1 MDHRSRGDMGFS
13 TQLIRWWKSKLIGG
27 YKNIQGM
34 VEKHSDTEDLLQ
46 SDAGSILRDT
56 PLPLSRLSNHYEC
69 EDMDGF
75 IRTEAELNS
84 RLNGGHQKR
93 RNSTGTLDRLRRLSP
108 AGNVREGLLV
118 DLTNELK
125 ENQSRGG
132 VQPVHLGREQRLRCE
147 TLPPGSVC
155 PPTSHGKPLCNTPRE
170 CATENANCTH
180 SLYSNGEFLSN
191 QQRGRNCL
199 CNHSNQVNR
208 RHHHL
213 TDSETNERRL
223 YGNLTDFQDSRS
235 PNTTKSPN
243 QCKNEANSNYL
254 NGSNHQTNSFHSNY
268 EMNCSPQKTGCHSNK
283 DANNSLY
290 DLENISFH
298 SKYETESTSCL
309 PSKNGCLSNHIGE
322 IRSHSNQ
329 GVNNG
334 CHSNHD
340 AENGCLGDSDGV
352 DVVDSGAPRAN
363 NEQLVADLFT
373 MAEEPKDLTYDLTVK
388 EPAVATDKKKKRK
401 EFALTLYDLEGRGQ
415 LNRHDIEGLVNKMLE
430 TLQQNKPHHTEL
442 QQPGSH
448 QSSDNTKDT
457 TTSSQQRSK
466 AIRIN
471 FSISPQSTLSKSS
484 PEGTLEHSRP
494 SGTFNEG
501 MDAVEQTLNEQC
513 HRDVD
518 SRLIDSVYDD
528 EMNEKHNKFI
538 DSLISQRHSISSE
551 NLIIPNSPEIGGGR
565 RRTRSSM
572 PSPKDSS
579 VGEHLRRKL
588 MKVAA
593 TSGRAE
599 LESLKENTSPNV
611 NCGLISSQ
619 HHTASN
625 DVGGHTMPAHELAGH
640 NFAFLND
647 NSSTSN
653 HSSFTETSKTACSN
667 LANSTR
673 LQTTPST
680 HQTTSPN
687 HQTPSPNHQ
696 SPSPNHRNL
705 TANDHSRTSP
715 KTSTSAF
722 QNLLSVSKKSCSTS
736 AGKLSLLTSGSA
748 SGKRFSYEKLDDGG
762 YYASF
767 QGMRD
772 GPIEEEDD
780 TVVVDRV
787 SHPPAGVPLCEPNV
801 YVEHHNTVTGGQQRV
816 RPPCLLPW
824 EQNDSSCPLAKEMR
838 RGGEYVSRDCVDG
851 GKVVPPTPG
860 GFSSLNTT
868 APEVAHHRATV
879 FSQPTNDSSS
889 PPLRSTAHATPRA
902 LRNYRNKSSSH
913 SGAAA
918 RLRRRHSVC
927 APPAGGGGT
936 GGLGGL
942 LWPPPGGGVE
952 DREADV
958 SADQSADEE
967 DEDSEFGNLKHFGGV
982 SPLRNNSSDVRWRRR
997 RSSSLLQ
1004 RQELLQII
1012 RANMEKNKSCFLQP
1026 RRKSSF
1032 HHNHHHHQDSS
1043 ASSHLPF
1050 PYNQTHTHINQTP
1063 HTHINQTHTHPPHIN
1078 QTQHS
1083 LLLAQQ
1089 QSHSDQHDLNSSSQA
1104 HRRRYTTNSV
1114 LSQPTGL
1121 GALSEQITSGAFR
1134 NPSAGGTGGGKH
1146 QRPST
1151 DLDQLTYQFEQHQE
1165 RLNRSEQKRSRLVE
1179 RPSNVAELTVANV
1192 TAKTLQQSREY
1203 KEYLPLPVVPVESRA
1218 VSHQARPVGTV
1229 STPVETRHPFEQKK
1243 SSYQQ
1248 HRYSKQ
1254 NAKTKSSRRNHSF
1267 HFNKNDFVREENE
1280 SFGSKN
1286 ASLEYAP
1293 ENGAEKAK
1301 KLLGK
1306 LNKNRSF
1313 HCTGS
1318 GGVEMN
1324 STIIPDPCE
1333 DYPDR
1338 NTLGNCKDYPDRKEL
1353 GIEDYLDRQSL
1364 GICKDY
1370 PDRQMLGICNDYPD
1384 TKLLGIRKHFAHH
1397 KKDTKSSSS
1406 VLASPEETE
1415 KDSDPIYDEINLAES
1430 KKLEQ
1435 DLLSFSQPLYLSR
1448 RDIKGVS
1455 GTPMKEQPIL
1465 ENILPHGGQPTVQ
1478 CFNLK
1483 LNENNRIVYDDSPLS
1498 RPANEKSFTSNH
1510 GNGKSFVY
1518 KQKLYASSPSTQQK
1532 ILRRSK
1538 SGLIETKVK
1547 NLDMKIEDTLVNETS
1562 RLCLDSNA
1570 DLEENDVTSPSK
1582 GNSRLT
1588 SPASRHQSPS
1598 TKKNGRFYKHYN
1610 LEAKILDK
1618 SESLNKSEEVNFL
1631 AHRPETAEFNENSRR
1646 MKSVSEMKT
1655 SSKDSPPKI
1664 KDHSGKSPA
1673 KSGSDNLKS
1682 PNKKCIEKRTTGGE
1696 VIKQSRVVRNLKT
1709 QHLDNEEV
1717 PSRDGNSRSHTRS
1730 VEEHSSELGM
1740 KPSSHEQSRSEGK
1753 NEVGVVN
1760 NNIYINTRE
1769 HHLCC
1774 INVLEHTLCCHSNLT
1789 HDNFCC
1795 QGRKS
1800 DPAQSGCKPNNL
1812 IVNVLPQRTSE
1823 KNPAHAL
1830 KATSSPAR
1838 CHTGNAL
1845 SPPEISSKSC
1855 SHQHAHRSGGHCSLH
1870 YLKHKYRDENERLA
1884 REQVIKWLENDF
1896 TAEEGKLTLD
1906 REFLRGAGKY
1916 RGKYPSEQG
1925 GKKLEEKCSDEED
1938 LLIEESGSEE
1948 EDEEGTRGSPPVL
1961 SESELVE
1968 SMHEL
1973 LSLLIDEESLKSY
1986 GWPEASVDSVIEA
1999 VISQC
2004 GHTPATE
2011 TDEMSYADSL
2021 RENAKLLFSV
2031 VTDDAAIKQLLNNQ
2045 TVDQVILH
2053 MLRLA
2058 KS

>member
-155 PPTSHGKPLCNTPRE
+155 PPTSHGKQLCNTPRE

-208 RHHHL
+208 RQHHL

-254 NGSNHQTNSFHSNY
+254 NDSNRTNSFHSNY

-298 SKYETESTSCL
+298 SKYETESSCL

-340 AENGCLGDSDGV
+340 AENGFHGDSDGV

-787 SHPPAGVPLCEPNV
+787 SHPPAGGVPLCEPNV
-801 YVEHHNTVTGGQQRV
+801 YVEHNNTLTGGVGQQQRV

-824 EQNDSSCPLAKEMR
+824 EQNDSSCPLAKETGSTR

-879 FSQPTNDSSS
+879 FSQPTTNDSSS
-889 PPLRSTAHATPRA
+889 PLRSTAHATPRA

-1032 HHNHHHHQDSS
+1032 HHHHHHHHHNDLLSNFE
-1043 ASSHLPF
+1043 L
-1050 PYNQTHTHINQTP
+1050 
-1063 HTHINQTHTHPPHIN
+1063 
-1078 QTQHS
+1078 QTQMHS
-1083 LLLAQQ
+1083 CYEPFNPELTTLYTHLSSGGGTSGGQGNEKNIQESLTELLPSSYSGDAYNG
-1089 QSHSDQHDLNSSSQA
+1089 QSSTPDSMYTSDTMTNTY
-1104 HRRRYTTNSV
+1104 RYTTPSEPNIDPYNSYNEEPADFTTNRDPNT
-1114 LSQPTGL
+1114 SYPREGNTTDYMKDTMAAFPTNCTNDYAREMIVCSGDYSRDSTSC
-1121 GALSEQITSGAFR
+1121 GTDYARNAYVRDASSCGGDYGRETNSCANNYVRETVSGGGEYARDPSVCNGGYANTSGS
-1134 NPSAGGTGGGKH
+1134 NY
-1146 QRPST
+1146 QDYST
-1151 DLDQLTYQFEQHQE
+1151 APPCDSDY
-1165 RLNRSEQKRSRLVE
+1165 
-1179 RPSNVAELTVANV
+1179 
-1192 TAKTLQQSREY
+1192 AKTMDTSCNSNCTNVSEY
-1203 KEYLPLPVVPVESRA
+1203 
-1218 VSHQARPVGTV
+1218 
-1229 STPVETRHPFEQKK
+1229 TRD
-1243 SSYQQ
+1243 
-1248 HRYSKQ
+1248 
-1254 NAKTKSSRRNHSF
+1254 NTCC
-1267 HFNKNDFVREENE
+1267 
-1280 SFGSKN
+1280 
-1286 ASLEYAP
+1286 ASAY
-1293 ENGAEKAK
+1293 
-1301 KLLGK
+1301 
-1306 LNKNRSF
+1306 
-1313 HCTGS
+1313 
-1318 GGVEMN
+1318 N
-1324 STIIPDPCE
+1324 S
-1333 DYPDR
+1333 DR
-1338 NTLGNCKDYPDRKEL
+1338 NNVNTLSDG
-1353 GIEDYLDRQSL
+1353 
-1364 GICKDY
+1364 
-1370 PDRQMLGICNDYPD
+1370 
-1384 TKLLGIRKHFAHH
+1384 
-1397 KKDTKSSSS
+1397 SS
-1406 VLASPEETE
+1406 
-1415 KDSDPIYDEINLAES
+1415 DW
-1430 KKLEQ
+1430 
-1435 DLLSFSQPLYLSR
+1435 SQ
-1448 RDIKGVS
+1448 VA
-1455 GTPMKEQPIL
+1455 TP
-1465 ENILPHGGQPTVQ
+1465 GDV
-1478 CFNLK
+1478 
-1483 LNENNRIVYDDSPLS
+1483 
-1498 RPANEKSFTSNH
+1498 
-1510 GNGKSFVY
+1510 
-1518 KQKLYASSPSTQQK
+1518 ASSPGTGAQGS
-1532 ILRRSK
+1532 S
-1538 SGLIETKVK
+1538 
-1547 NLDMKIEDTLVNETS
+1547 
-1562 RLCLDSNA
+1562 
-1570 DLEENDVTSPSK
+1570 DL
-1582 GNSRLT
+1582 
-1588 SPASRHQSPS
+1588 
-1598 TKKNGRFYKHYN
+1598 
-1610 LEAKILDK
+1610 
-1618 SESLNKSEEVNFL
+1618 
-1631 AHRPETAEFNENSRR
+1631 
-1646 MKSVSEMKT
+1646 
-1655 SSKDSPPKI
+1655 
-1664 KDHSGKSPA
+1664 KSPA
-1673 KSGSDNLKS
+1673 ILPTVSAAH
-1682 PNKKCIEKRTTGGE
+1682 GE
-1696 VIKQSRVVRNLKT
+1696 MSQQQT
-1709 QHLDNEEV
+1709 
-1717 PSRDGNSRSHTRS
+1717 
-1730 VEEHSSELGM
+1730 
-1740 KPSSHEQSRSEGK
+1740 
-1753 NEVGVVN
+1753 
-1760 NNIYINTRE
+1760 
-1769 HHLCC
+1769 
-1774 INVLEHTLCCHSNLT
+1774 NV
-1789 HDNFCC
+1789 
-1795 QGRKS
+1795 
-1800 DPAQSGCKPNNL
+1800 
-1812 IVNVLPQRTSE
+1812 
-1823 KNPAHAL
+1823 
-1830 KATSSPAR
+1830 
-1838 CHTGNAL
+1838 
-1845 SPPEISSKSC
+1845 
-1855 SHQHAHRSGGHCSLH
+1855 
-1870 YLKHKYRDENERLA
+1870 
-1884 REQVIKWLENDF
+1884 QVIE
-1896 TAEEGKLTLD
+1896 T
-1906 REFLRGAGKY
+1906 
-1916 RGKYPSEQG
+1916 
-1925 GKKLEEKCSDEED
+1925 
-1938 LLIEESGSEE
+1938 
-1948 EDEEGTRGSPPVL
+1948 
-1961 SESELVE
+1961 
-1968 SMHEL
+1968 
-1973 LSLLIDEESLKSY
+1973 
-1986 GWPEASVDSVIEA
+1986 VI
-1999 VISQC
+1999 
-2004 GHTPATE
+2004 G
-2011 TDEMSYADSL
+2011 
-2021 RENAKLLFSV
+2021 
-2031 VTDDAAIKQLLNNQ
+2031 
-2045 TVDQVILH
+2045 
-2053 MLRLA
+2053 
-2058 KS
+2058 